1 MKIEFSKVSFFIV
14 FFIISII
21 LSAVLFLLR
30 KSPIGSGIV
39 VFIELIFF
47 VGFFLYSGL
56 KMKESGLDISKI
68 AIFSAISSGITAFI
82 IEIINFVISK
92 IYVEQTIKSVTHKLP
107 YNSYIIIV
115 LVSIIIAIIFDILCS
130 ILFSYIGTKLYKDN
144 QNKTD
149 I

>member
-82 IEIINFVISK
+82 IEIIN
-92 IYVEQTIKSVTHKLP
+92 
-107 YNSYIIIV
+107 
-115 LVSIIIAIIFDILCS
+115 
-130 ILFSYIGTKLYKDN
+130 
-144 QNKTD
+144 
-149 I
+149 